1 MGGRGKA
8 ARNWTVA
15 AVLPWRNSGR
25 MHSQT
30 KKVFSPSNAAFN
42 CETSELASAKPF
54 VAVIRSCCNRTTSP
68 SSSEARAATDPKALF
83 SVPDFSTFFRNSALS
98 LSSFSIVFFSF
109 SSISFTTSFSRT
121 NSRFSFS
128 DAASFWLSTEVFDS
142 DWDPYFSVSSRSR
155 STCCCCGRHANT
167 TILSVCL
174 QKVSVDADSIT
185 NVIPGGLF
193 HSSPPCHIEWVAV
206 NSDGDIW
213 SFLLSCCPESLVTI
227 CRRHSLRRRPNCTP
241 DYISL
246 LLKCLFTSGLI
257 SSWPILRIKSQKPF
271 QQTEGQRISVRK
283 FLSKRHRLLL
293 SHTSE
298 VSQED
303 QSSNPADEQHFF
315 QGIGAFQLKPQQRY
329 SRCSIYQ

>member
-1 MGGRGKA
+1 MYLRDRPISHVSYGFESHNECSVRITAPILQAGDRSVAIRIRTLGNNGGEANIAEQGV
-8 ARNWTVA
+8 NGSSNTVR
-15 AVLPWRNSGR
+15 V
-25 MHSQT
+25 
-30 KKVFSPSNAAFN
+30 
-42 CETSELASAKPF
+42 
-54 VAVIRSCCNRTTSP
+54 VITRIISKRTP
-68 SSSEARAATDPKALF
+68 LRCLVDGAGFKHEPALGAD
-83 SVPDFSTFFRNSALS
+83 SVPGGVVEHHLRVLLA
-98 LSSFSIVFFSF
+98 V
-109 SSISFTTSFSRT
+109 RT
-121 NSRFSFS
+121 
-128 DAASFWLSTEVFDS
+128 
-142 DWDPYFSVSSRSR
+142 
-155 STCCCCGRHANT
+155 
-167 TILSVCL
+167 
-174 QKVSVDADSIT
+174 KVSVDADSIT

-257 SSWPILRIKSQKPF
+257 RIEFITNLLSSWPILRIKSQKPF

-298 VSQED
+298 KVRQSYILGKWYPLKVSQED